1 MKFVF
6 LKRILFVAIFAVV
19 CTGSIAYAVQDDTK
33 PISQET
39 VAQAGFSQELDN
51 GMIIY
56 KDSGGGTVIH
66 FPYVPK
72 IKINGQ
78 EIKFIQESFTLIDG
92 ITLVP
97 VREFFEKLGAT
108 VNWYSGSQTIIVKK
122 DNMTVELTIGSKAVK
137 INEKIS
143 ELPAK
148 VRLVNNCTYI
158 PLRFISEAFEDIV
171 NYKDGIITI
180 NTTQDNVYML
190 I

>member
-19 CTGSIAYAVQDDTK
+19 CTGSIAYAIQDDGKAVTK
-33 PISQET
+33 ETVLQAGYSQEM
-39 VAQAGFSQELDN
+39 DN
-51 GMIIY
+51 GIIFY

-78 EIKFIQESFTLIDG
+78 EIKFTEEPFTLIDG

-97 VREFFEKLGAT
+97 AREFFEKLGAT
-108 VNWYSGSQTIIVKK
+108 VNWHNGSQTITVEKGST
-122 DNMTVELTIGSKAVK
+122 TVELTIGTKVAE

-148 VRLVNNCTYI
+148 VRLVNNYTYV
-158 PLRFISEAFEDIV
+158 PLRVISEAFGYKVD
-171 NYKDGIITI
+171 YKDGVITVDAAQG
-180 NTTQDNVYML
+180 N
-190 I
+190 

>member
-19 CTGSIAYAVQDDTK
+19 CTGSIAYAVQDDGKPVTK
-33 PISQET
+33 ETVLQAGYSQEM
-39 VAQAGFSQELDN
+39 DN
-51 GMIIY
+51 GIIIY

-66 FPYVPK
+66 FPYIPK

-78 EIKFIQESFTLIDG
+78 EIKFIQEPFTLIEG

-108 VNWYSGSQTIIVKK
+108 VNWYSGSQTIIVEK
-122 DNMTVELTIGSKAVK
+122 DNTTVELTIGPKVAK

-143 ELPAK
+143 GLPAK

-158 PLRFISEAFEDIV
+158 PLRVISEAFGYKVD
-171 NYKDGIITI
+171 YKDSIITVDA
-180 NTTQDNVYML
+180 TQDN
-190 I
+190 

>member
-19 CTGSIAYAVQDDTK
+19 CTGSIAYAVQDDGKPVTK
-33 PISQET
+33 ETVLQAGYSQEM
-39 VAQAGFSQELDN
+39 DN
-51 GMIIY
+51 GIIIY
-56 KDSGGGTVIH
+56 RDSGGGTVIH

-78 EIKFIQESFTLIDG
+78 EIKFIQEPFTLIDG

-97 VREFFEKLGAT
+97 AREFFEKLGAT
-108 VNWYSGSQTIIVKK
+108 VNWHSDSQTITVEKGST
-122 DNMTVELTIGSKAVK
+122 TVELTIGTKVAE

-148 VRLVNNCTYI
+148 VRLVNNYTYV
-158 PLRFISEAFEDIV
+158 PLRVISEAFGYKVD
-171 NYKDGIITI
+171 YKDGVITVDAAQG
-180 NTTQDNVYML
+180 N
-190 I
+190 